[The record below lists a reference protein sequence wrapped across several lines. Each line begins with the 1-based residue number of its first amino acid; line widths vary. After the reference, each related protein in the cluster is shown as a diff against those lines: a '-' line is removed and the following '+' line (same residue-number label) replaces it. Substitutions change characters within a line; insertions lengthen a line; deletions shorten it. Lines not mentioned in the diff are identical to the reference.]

1 MWEGL
6 AELYHIEVRKGRDKE
21 IPLIQGKE
29 QWLCFAGVAMKR
41 YPHTPGK
48 RNPSK
53 MVGVARGHQRADTM
67 KPYSQKT
74 SQSNHTRTTALS
86 NSMKPS
92 HAHGA
97 TQDGWEMVERSDRM
111 WSTGEGNG
119 KPLQY
124 SCLENPMNSMK
135 RQNGRILKEELPRSV
150 GAQYATGD
158 QWRKNSR
165 KNEGMEPKQKQYP
178 VVDVTGDRSKV

>member
-1 MWEGL
+1 MLCWSRPE
-6 AELYHIEVRKGRDKE
+6 E
-21 IPLIQGKE
+21 ISQA
-29 QWLCFAGVAMKR
+29 Q
-41 YPHTPGK
+41 GK

-53 MVGVARGHQRADTM
+53 MVGVARGHQRADTL

-92 HAHGA
+92 HACGA
-97 TQDGWEMVERSDRM
+97 TQDGRGMVERSDRM
-111 WSTGEGNG
+111 RSTGEGNG

-135 RQNGRILKEELPRSV
+135 RQNDRILKEELPRSV
-150 GAQYATGD
+150 GAQHATGD
-158 QWRKNSR
+158 QWRNNSR
-165 KNEGMEPKQKQYP
+165 NKEGMEPKQ
-178 VVDVTGDRSKV
+178 

>member
-1 MWEGL
+1 MK
-6 AELYHIEVRKGRDKE
+6 VRNSGGKE

-29 QWLCFAGVAMKR
+29 QWLCFAGAAVKR
-41 YPHTPGK
+41 YPQAQGK

-53 MVGVARGHQRADTM
+53 MVGVARGHQRAHTL

-92 HAHGA
+92 HAWGA
-97 TQDGWEMVERSDRM
+97 TQDGRVMVKRSDRM
-111 WSTGEGNG
+111 WSPGEGNG

-124 SCLENPMNSMK
+124 SCLENPMNSRK
-135 RQNGRILKEELPRSV
+135 RQYDRIQKEELPRSV
-150 GAQYATGD
+150 GVQYASGD
-158 QWRKNSR
+158 QWRNNSR

-178 VVDVTGDRSKV
+178 VVDVTGDRGKI